1 MKRSNFPVMFTVF
14 LVLLAS
20 SLAFADYIDADAK
33 LYTRNGTNLT
43 VKGYIKFDNSS
54 LGNYTNVTGYLGSSN
69 FTVFSANFS
78 SLGFYEF
85 NVTTPNTTGRYNV
98 SLNVTL
104 NNGTV
109 IRENIEIKV
118 GSLANAT
125 FNFTNKRPPF
135 ANGSY
140 FELNVSFVGTSPTVP
155 NLSIF
160 NPNGLV
166 STGWGIANLTTSINT
181 NTILYNITVPAAA
194 DGRYVIFFDEGV
206 GVTIFLVKS
215 SVVAVANIQDTA
227 NSTATSFG
235 QGESITILGKVRDE
249 NNAITNAVVNA
260 FITLPNGTIVNMTL
274 THNGTGTDGT
284 YNGTFNTSQFG
295 SFAGEYKIE
304 IVANASGKIVKSTSS
319 ATVQALEG
327 KMEIVKDF
335 FFDFGSQSAFQK
347 GGNVEFNVLIFNL
360 SSGNDI
366 LLNGS
371 ITTNSGTDVNCT
383 ALRAVELKN
392 VLNGST
398 EPVPTIALAN
408 KTTNLFAGQTVCKIR
423 FAAPNTDGI
432 YSMTVNATVG
442 ANQTNNMSVA
452 ATGYFAVQSYILKP
466 SPVSSLGGGKEFLSF
481 LMPGDNATFEFSVRN
496 LSASGAAV
504 AGSSI
509 TNFNVTKITPMDFI
523 GGGQSEITNIFVPAD
538 GYTNGTATAN
548 PKLKLKLPENRTGPF
563 QIEFQATVANST
575 IIRGTAFYFA
585 RYVEGFVFPD
595 SFGGGFDAGPGGGP
609 GESPGG
615 NFEGGN
621 FRCSGL
627 QNFSARIFDVRTRG
641 AARNVVFN
649 SIQEVRE
656 ELTGRSVASSVALAS
671 SAATD
676 SNGVG
681 NMTLNFS
688 GSLSGFHFMLVNITT
703 ADGKY
708 DTLPG
713 GFECRQLSFF
723 PQIAAVGSTG
733 TGGSFVA
740 PTSLLNITI
749 SGVKNLN
756 TRNSTVNG
764 TVSIVRLESFDPS
777 RGPKFVPGLVTT
789 YNITNGVVNFNL
801 SATAFSSLGGKWFNG
816 FNNLIIRVCDDNNN
830 TNAADDVCD
839 TSFGGFMVVAFDAF
853 PDFQSGNP
861 QQALTAGQ
869 AVTYNIMAR
878 TNVTTSLLN
887 FTVQVGLPW
896 EGSIQDAT
904 ITNYSKKSDG
914 WNNSA
919 HIGWNDFERWNV
931 TFTVPSNLR
940 KGFNMIIIKV
950 HNYLNESVDVMM
962 FGTASK
968 LSIAVP
974 DTEGAL
980 MSNFGVEADGSD
992 ATNVTN
998 FYNNH
1003 KVVLTAINASF
1014 KSTTSK
1020 SGRVCVI
1027 NSFNVTRFGMG
1038 GDQRITYNAT
1048 TTLVALDNA
1057 TAGVY
1062 DTLVINNSNRI
1073 AVVNANN
1080 RSLASAGFGG
1090 LYLVKVE
1097 ECGYVKL
1104 LNSTITE
1111 SDRGS
1116 GFGGQHAVNTIA
1128 TIPFVVKQGTAAKP
1142 SVIMDVFQM
1151 IQQEDFGGGRGG
1163 FGFKDFLPASNFTK
1177 TAATTDA
1184 NGVAFLQLNVSK
1196 SGLYSIMWNFTDG
1209 SDSDIADFS
1218 EGVPIEVKAFRTDLD
1233 SGTSGYA
1240 PHVITLTRTANNATY
1255 NATITGET
1263 FYLGTWNES
1272 TQGDIVNSS
1281 SSSEF
1286 YYFALRNA
1294 TQAGGYAFGGPLT
1307 PIAGGHLTELVID
1320 DDSHLNTNN
1329 TMVDVGSPPAFGNW
1343 TAQIAFSPQDA
1354 YKVDGNQT
1362 VNSTVMKI
1370 ILGKRNEGSPT
1381 TVIASNSA
1389 TDSRNITVRAC
1400 AFTYSRPE
1408 TPLIGANVTN
1418 VTTQSFSFNGP
1429 PTTENLTMFD
1439 PFTNSVTLSV
1449 LTGPSGCAAFNVTRT
1464 GGWRSGMPN
1473 EIKGAITS
1481 GGSTEQA
1488 FLGNVFVCQGC
1499 SFGSGGGGGGGPAP

>member
-1 MKRSNFPVMFTVF
+1 MFAVC
-14 LVLLAS
+14 LVLLLAS
-20 SLAFADYIDADAK
+20 IAAADYIDADAR
-33 LYTRNGTNLT
+33 LYTLNGTNLT

-54 LGNYTNVTGYLGSSN
+54 LNNYTNVTGYLGSSN
-69 FTVFSANFS
+69 FTVFPANFS
-78 SLGFYEF
+78 VFGFYEF
-85 NVTTPNTTGRYNV
+85 NVTASNTTGRYNV

-104 NNGTV
+104 TNGTV

-125 FNFTNKRPPF
+125 FNFTNRRPPF

-140 FELNVSFVGTSPTVP
+140 FELNISFAGTSPAAP
-155 NLSIF
+155 NLSVF

-166 STGWGIANLTTSINT
+166 STGWNISNTTTNINT
-181 NTILYNITVPAAA
+181 NSILYNITVPAAA
-194 DGRYVIFFDEGV
+194 DGRYVIVFDEGV
-206 GVTIFLVKS
+206 GVTIFMVKS
-215 SVVAVANIQDTA
+215 SVMVVANIQDTA

-304 IVANASGKIVKSTSS
+304 IVANASGKIVRSTSS

-347 GGNVEFNVLIFNL
+347 GGNVEFNVLVFNL
-360 SSGNDI
+360 SSGNDV

-371 ITTNSGTDVNCT
+371 LSGSAPDVYCS
-383 ALRAVELKN
+383 AIRAVELKN

-432 YSMTVNATVG
+432 YSLTVNASVG
-442 ANQTNNMSVA
+442 SSQANNLSVA
-452 ATGYFAVQSYILKP
+452 VTGYFAIQSYILKP

-504 AGSSI
+504 AGNLI
-509 TNFNVTKITPMDFI
+509 TNFAPTKITPMDFI
-523 GGGQSEITNIFVPAD
+523 GGGQSEITNVV
-538 GYTNGTATAN
+538 TLENTSGTATAN
-548 PKLKLKLPENRTGPF
+548 PKVKLKLPENRTGPF
-563 QIEFQATVANST
+563 QIEFQATVAGS

-585 RYVEGFVFPD
+585 RYVEGFVFPQ

-609 GESPGG
+609 GEGG
-615 NFEGGN
+615 GGSFEGGD

-627 QNFSARIFDVRTRG
+627 QNFSARIFDVRTRQ

-649 SIQEVRE
+649 SIQEIRE
-656 ELTGRSVASSVALAS
+656 ELTGRSVASSVRLAS

-681 NMTLNFS
+681 NVTLNFS
-688 GSLSGFHFMLVNITT
+688 GSLSGFHFMLINITT

-723 PQIAAVGSTG
+723 PNIQAIGSTG
-733 TGGSFVA
+733 TGGFFVA
-740 PTSLLNITI
+740 PTSGINILI
-749 SGVKNLN
+749 SGIKNLN
-756 TRNSTVNG
+756 TKNSTVNG
-764 TVSIVRLESFDPS
+764 TVNIVRLESFDPTK
-777 RGPKFVPGLVTT
+777 GPKFGAGLSDNFPIRNGVANITVVPG
-789 YNITNGVVNFNL
+789 NF
-801 SATAFSSLGGKWFNG
+801 SGLGGKWFNG
-816 FNNLIIRVCDDNNN
+816 FNDFVIRVCDNNNN
-830 TNAADDVCD
+830 TNAADDICD

-853 PDFQSGNP
+853 PDFQFGGPP
-861 QQALTAGQ
+861 QSLVAGQ
-869 AVTYNIMAR
+869 NITYNIMAR

-896 EGSIQDAT
+896 EGSVQDAT
-904 ITNYSKKSDG
+904 IVNYSKKLPDG
-914 WNNSA
+914 WNSPADNLNFS
-919 HIGWNDFERWNV
+919 GFERWNV

-950 HNYLNESVDVMM
+950 YNYLNESVDIMM

-968 LSIAVP
+968 LSITVP
-974 DTEGAL
+974 DTEGIL
-980 MSNFGVEADGSD
+980 FDNFGVNASNSTDTL
-992 ATNVTN
+992 ARFRIN
-998 FYNNH
+998 
-1003 KVVLTAINASF
+1003 LTAIR
-1014 KSTTSK
+1014 STHNVS
-1020 SGRVCVI
+1020 SRSDFVCVI
-1027 NSFNVTRFGMG
+1027 KDFNITRFGMG
-1038 GDQRITYNAT
+1038 GDQRRPYGDNV
-1048 TTLVALDNA
+1048 TLVALDNA

-1062 DTLVINNSNRI
+1062 DTLVINNSGTI
-1073 AVVNANN
+1073 GNATAG
-1080 RSLASAGFGG
+1080 RSLLRGGFGG
-1090 LYLVKVE
+1090 LYVVKVE

-1128 TIPFVVKQGTAAKP
+1128 TIPFVVKQGTTAKA
-1142 SVIMDVFQM
+1142 SVRMDVFQI
-1151 IQQEDFGGGRGG
+1151 IQQDDFGGGRGG
-1163 FGFKDFLPASNFTK
+1163 FGFKDFLSSNSYTR
-1177 TAATTDA
+1177 TAGTTDA
-1184 NGVAFLQLNVSK
+1184 NGVAFLQLNISA

-1233 SGTSGYA
+1233 SGTSGYS
-1240 PHVITLTRTANNATY
+1240 PHVVTLTRTADNGAY
-1255 NATITGET
+1255 NATITGAE

-1272 TQGDIVNSS
+1272 TQGDVINSS

-1294 TQAGGYAFGGPLT
+1294 TQSGPFAFGGPLT
-1307 PIAGGHLTELVID
+1307 YITGGHFTELVID
-1320 DDSHLNTNN
+1320 DDAVLNTNS
-1329 TMVDVGSPPAFGNW
+1329 TLQDTGATTPALNNW
-1343 TAQIAFSPQDA
+1343 TKEFDFFPNIRF
-1354 YKVDGNQT
+1354 KIDGNQT
-1362 VNSTVMKI
+1362 FNSTVIKI
-1370 ILGKRNEGSPT
+1370 VLGKRNEGSPT
-1381 TVIASNSA
+1381 TVIATSSS
-1389 TDSRNITVRAC
+1389 TDARNITVRAC
-1400 AFTYSRPE
+1400 AFTYARPE

-1418 VTTQSFSFNGP
+1418 LTTQSFSFSGP

-1449 LTGPSGCAAFNVTRT
+1449 LTGPSGCAAFNVTRS
-1464 GGWRSGMPN
+1464 GGWKAGIPN

-1488 FLGNVFVCQGC
+1488 FLGNVFICQGC
-1499 SFGSGGGGGGGPAP
+1499 SFGSGGGGGGF